1 MRTKK
6 GLLSLLVVAL
16 LALSLVTACPAP
28 TTTEEVE
35 QLNATIADLEAQ
47 LAAANATIVDLE
59 AQLAAAMGEPV
70 EEIAY
75 GGRLD
80 VGFTAGEGLE
90 TLLCD
95 SNWQYTEMGC
105 VFWPLVYDQLWIM
118 GPAPDYEVLPML
130 ATSWETEDGIT
141 WTFYLREDAVFHDG
155 VPVTAEDVA
164 FTIENLPNADP
175 AWAFTDIITEP
186 GSVKVI
192 DDYTVEF
199 TLEQSIGTRWPAAYW
214 APILPKHIWEPYTDD
229 MLSFSNDEAIGS
241 GPFKLKEF
249 QPAQYVW
256 FEANEDYWGGRP
268 YLDEVVFRT
277 YGSEDAQYMALKSG
291 EADMIGYLG
300 CSAVAAEDFIGLEDM
315 EVIVSPGIGLQ
326 WLSFNLYKDTPLQD
340 LEVRKAIMYGID
352 RDRVIEMAFLGY
364 AQTADS
370 FIYPEVAEHNPNLP
384 QYAYDVD
391 LANEILDNAGYLD
404 SDGDGMRDD
413 LTFELLAPS
422 DWTDELKAATLIKEQ
437 LAEIGIDISLTV
449 LDLDTYYE
457 YIYTPEEEEY
467 EIAIATEEP
476 GPHGEWM
483 WEFCRSY
490 EAGGEGWNTAY
501 WANPDFDEALDAM
514 LAEVDVEQRT
524 AYLYEMQ
531 MLMAEDLPYGV
542 LYRPDLI
549 NPVRTDEFEGY
560 VETMGG
566 ISTWINPWTYF
577 ELHLK

>member
-59 AQLAAAMGEPV
+59 AQLAAAMGEPA

-241 GPFKLKEF
+241 GPYKLKEF
-249 QPAQYVW
+249 KAAQYVW